1 LESLNTL
8 KRILIVGGGGY
19 LGGRIASH
27 LSLKGHKVTIATKQK
42 SIYRSNYLHNVE
54 VKNIDWD
61 RYETLVDAC
70 ENIDILINAAGTN
83 SQDSEMN
90 PSKALHIN
98 GLGTANLIKA
108 CIQKR
113 VRKFI
118 YLSTV
123 HVYSSSLEGTFREDT
138 CPKNLHPYATSHLA
152 GENAVLYQLL
162 ETKKI
167 SGAVL
172 RISNA
177 VGSPLDPYKNCW
189 GLLVN
194 DLCRQAVVSD
204 EILIKSDPLIQRNF
218 VPIVNICSVIDI
230 IVNSNSNYGIL
241 NVCSNKSH
249 TLEEVSNLI
258 VERAKHILQKDI
270 TINKAAVRLP
280 RKRDLNIGSFSS
292 AINQINTSD
301 NLKIEID
308 NLLINCREWFG

>member
-1 LESLNTL
+1 MESLNPL

-27 LSLKGHKVTIATKQK
+27 LSLHGHKVTIATQQK
-42 SIYRSNYLHNVE
+42 SIYRSKYLHNVE
-54 VKNIDWD
+54 VKNINWD
-61 RYETLVDAC
+61 GYETLVDAC

-83 SQDSEMN
+83 SQDSKMN
-90 PSKALHIN
+90 PPKALHIN
-98 GLGTANLIKA
+98 GFGTANLIKA
-108 CIQKR
+108 CLEKC

-123 HVYSSSLEGTFREDT
+123 HVYSSPLVGTFREDS

-177 VGSPLDPYKNCW
+177 VGSPLDQYKNCW
-189 GLLVN
+189 SLLVN
-194 DLCRQAVVSD
+194 DLCRQAAVSG
-204 EILIKSDPLIQRNF
+204 EILIKSDPHIQRNF
-218 VPIVNICSVIDI
+218 IPITNICSVIDI
-230 IVNSNSNYGIL
+230 IVNSNLTYGIL
-241 NVCSNKSH
+241 NVCSNKSN

-270 TINKAAVRLP
+270 TINKSVVRSP

-292 AINQINTSD
+292 VINQLNTTD
-301 NLKIEID
+301 NLKMEID